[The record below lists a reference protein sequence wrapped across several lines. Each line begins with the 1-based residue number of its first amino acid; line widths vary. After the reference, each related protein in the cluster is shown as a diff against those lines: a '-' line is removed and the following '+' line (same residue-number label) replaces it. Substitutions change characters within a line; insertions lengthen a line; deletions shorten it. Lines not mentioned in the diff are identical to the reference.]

1 MVLKKN
7 GQKVGNK
14 ENEFFLR
21 KNGFLHALIGGA
33 KNSLW
38 RL

>member
-14 ENEFFLR
+14 ENDFFFE
-21 KNGFLHALIGGA
+21 KNGFLQALIGGA